1 MEKFDLTRVSRR
13 VFLVLLLL
21 CGIPGAVWA
30 DGISDDPD
38 TAADRQLPDRTITGT
53 VSDEQGNPLIGCH
66 DRRQGCP
73 DDERYDYGSG
83 REFLAD
89 GSRTLHAC
97 S

>member
-1 MEKFDLTRVSRR
+1 MLSMEKFDLTRVSRR

-53 VSDEQGNPLIGCH
+53 VSD
-66 DRRQGCP
+66 
-73 DDERYDYGSG
+73 GSG

-89 GSRTLHAC
+89 GSRTLHAARDLC
-97 S
+97 RL